1 MDASAKPVVAVVDDD
16 PRVRESLESLIESSG
31 LTARVFSHADDFL
44 RGGHLA
50 ATSCLITDVRMPCMD
65 GLELQ
70 RRVRLVRPELP
81 IIFITAHHDDQVER
95 CALAEGAAFFIRKPF
110 DARELLRGC
119 SVLLQGETGTGKEVI
134 AHAIHDSSSRQTGP
148 FVSLNCAAIPA
159 ALLESELFGHEK
171 GAFTGAIAQ
180 TVGRFQ
186 AAHGGT
192 LFLDEIGDLPVELQP
207 KLLRVLQDQQ
217 YERLGSARTL
227 RADVRVIAATNQD
240 LNRMVEQKTFRAD
253 LYYRLSVFPI
263 SLPPLRERKEDVPS
277 LVHYFIRRFSRQM
290 GKFIDQVPDAVM
302 DILRAHHWPG
312 NIREL
317 QNFIERSV
325 IVTQGRVLSPRIT
338 ELNLLMQAAVSAP
351 SQTLSD
357 AERAHILGIL
367 KETNWTVGGRDGAA
381 ARLGVPRTTLIGR
394 MQKLGISIKS
404 SGLRLASSGNA
415 SQLLAS

>member
-1 MDASAKPVVAVVDDD
+1 MAIPDLIGSSEKFQAVLDDVRVVA
-16 PRVRESLESLIESSG
+16 
-31 LTARVFSHADDFL
+31 
-44 RGGHLA
+44 
-50 ATSCLITDVRMPCMD
+50 
-65 GLELQ
+65 
-70 RRVRLVRPELP
+70 
-81 IIFITAHHDDQVER
+81 
-95 CALAEGAAFFIRKPF
+95 GA
-110 DARELLRGC
+110 GC

-134 AHAIHDSSSRQTGP
+134 AHAIHDSSSRQAGP
-148 FVSLNCAAIPA
+148 FVGLNCAAIPA

-180 TVGRFQ
+180 TSGRFQ

-192 LFLDEIGDLPVELQP
+192 LFLDEIGDLPLELQP

-217 YERLGSARTL
+217 YERLGSTRTL

-290 GKFIDQVPDAVM
+290 GKSIDQVPDGVM
-302 DILRAHHWPG
+302 EILKAHRWPG

-317 QNFIERSV
+317 QNFVERSV
-325 IVTQGRVLSPRIT
+325 IVTQGRILSPRIT
-338 ELNLLMQAAVSAP
+338 ELNLLMQAVVSAP
-351 SQTLSD
+351 PQTLSD

-394 MQKLGISIKS
+394 MQKLGISIRPG
-404 SGLRLASSGNA
+404 GLRLASSQNP